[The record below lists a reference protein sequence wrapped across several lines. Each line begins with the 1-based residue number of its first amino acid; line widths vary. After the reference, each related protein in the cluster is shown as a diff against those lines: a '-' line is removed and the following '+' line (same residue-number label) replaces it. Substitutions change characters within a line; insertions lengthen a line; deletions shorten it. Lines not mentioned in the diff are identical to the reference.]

1 MKKIGSVCLAFLF
14 LLSFALCGCG
24 EGIKVRYVTTLKNW
38 FFQENAGANEY
49 DLFFSLHGDDGDA
62 IDAEVT
68 ADVRIEDESGNVL
81 YKKTHTVTEKDYGDY
96 TRQNTELHL
105 ACVRVPKSAV
115 LPGVS
120 SSGKAYLKVYREEI
134 VEFDEVSC
142 DVYYGLPVKDV
153 KLVCDELPMEV
164 NIIDYS
170 NRVEGAVRIDEIKY
184 SSDCSF
190 STVNLEIEVLGVK
203 IKGKTSSLYDI
214 INYKIYDS
222 QGYRVKDG
230 SLYLSSLSEGDKF
243 KEKISI
249 YSGITPGETY
259 TIKFEE
265 HGY

>member
-1 MKKIGSVCLAFLF
+1 L
-14 LLSFALCGCG
+14 FALCGCG
-24 EGIKVRYVTTLKNW
+24 EGIKARYVTTLKNW
-38 FFQENAGANEY
+38 FFQENSGVNEY
-49 DLFFSLHGDDGDA
+49 NFFFSLHGDDGDA

-153 KLVCDELPMEV
+153 KIVCETLPVELKMK
-164 NIIDYS
+164 DYRGNVES
-170 NRVEGAVRIDEIKY
+170 VIRVEEVKY
-184 SSDCSF
+184 AFNSDIVNDLKIELTGTKTQGGSNSF
-190 STVNLEIEVLGVK
+190 DHFIYK
-203 IKGKTSSLYDI
+203 LYDSKGFMI
-214 INYKIYDS
+214 DS
-222 QGYRVKDG
+222 G
-230 SLYLSSLSEGDKF
+230 SVLLSSLSAGDRF
-243 KEKISI
+243 KEDITI
-249 YSGITPGETY
+249 YKDVTPGETY

-265 HGY
+265 YSY